1 MNEKSIDIEKLAP
14 DLLLK
19 RGVPVPVT
27 APLFLRIFRKKT
39 IKLVLFHPTG
49 LTLLKIASK
58 YLSMGVINDKDLS
71 LPEAV
76 KAYADHGKK
85 VHQIVALGFL
95 NSPYL
100 NWLHKPLAWWLRRKL
115 TEQHFLFLFNLL
127 ITHGGVEDFI
137 ATIRL
142 IRKTRITKPM
152 INPSP
157 KEKTS

>member
-1 MNEKSIDIEKLAP
+1 MDEKSIDIEKLAP

-49 LTLLKIASK
+49 RTLLKIASK

-71 LPEAV
+71 LQEAV

-85 VHQIVALGFL
+85 VHEIVALGFL

-100 NWLHKPLAWWLRRKL
+100 NWLHKPLAWWLRGRL
-115 TEQHFLFLFNLL
+115 TEQHFLFLFNIL

-142 IRKTRITKPM
+142 IRRTRITKPM
-152 INPSP
+152 VNLSP
-157 KEKTS
+157 TEKAS

>member
-1 MNEKSIDIEKLAP
+1 MDEKAIDIEKLAP

-27 APLFLRIFRKKT
+27 APLFLRIFKKKT

-49 LTLLKIASK
+49 RTLLKIASK
-58 YLSMGVINDKDLS
+58 YLSMGVINDEDLS
-71 LPEAV
+71 LPDAI

-85 VHQIVALGFL
+85 VHEIVALGFL

-100 NWLHKPLAWWLRRKL
+100 NWFHKPLAWWLRRKL

-127 ITHGGVEDFI
+127 MTHGGVEDFI

-142 IRKTRITKPM
+142 IKTMRITKPM
-152 INPSP
+152 TNLSP
-157 KEKTS
+157 TEKAS